1 MLVQKIKYTSTT
13 HCKILTSMRSQKT
26 LTTTSFKVARK
37 LNQQNLASVWYSQ
50 QMHFGVSVPHA
61 KELKPTTVITIPKQK
76 QGNECS
82 KLQSLGNK

>member
-13 HCKILTSMRSQKT
+13 HCKILTLMRSQKT

-50 QMHFGVSVPHA
+50 QMHFGVSDALCKRIKANHC
-61 KELKPTTVITIPKQK
+61 
-76 QGNECS
+76 NYYS
-82 KLQSLGNK
+82 